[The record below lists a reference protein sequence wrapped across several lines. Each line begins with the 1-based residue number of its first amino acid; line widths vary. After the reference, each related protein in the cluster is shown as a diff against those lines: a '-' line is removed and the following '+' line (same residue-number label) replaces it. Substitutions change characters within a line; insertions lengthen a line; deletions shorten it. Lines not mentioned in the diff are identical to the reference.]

1 MRYARVPF
9 VRSSL
14 IPTSMIN
21 GPPASRSTLDCTPL
35 PGRTAAPFRT
45 GSRPATRCVPNARDF
60 GGRPTNCQQD
70 TIIPDAGSYGFGE
83 VEALRSSMMTACKS
97 APSGAA
103 AFPRMAQRPRHN
115 SRTERWLITS
125 WSVAGTTGWS
135 PPVACV
141 EELELRAAGLEYR
154 EMDPFS
160 IAVHRDGAIRNPSN
174 EWAPACFNAAVPP
187 TKMRR

>member
-1 MRYARVPF
+1 MHGTSAADQRTVNKTP
-9 VRSSL
+9 SSL
-14 IPTSMIN
+14 T
-21 GPPASRSTLDCTPL
+21 GRQLRFRRGRSAPL
-35 PGRTAAPFRT
+35 VDDDG
-45 GSRPATRCVPNARDF
+45 V
-60 GGRPTNCQQD
+60 Q
-70 TIIPDAGSYGFGE
+70 
-83 VEALRSSMMTACKS
+83 V

-141 EELELRAAGLEYR
+141 EELELRAAGLAYR